1 MPDSASCCEMPPT
14 GNVLPI
20 LHEIRH
26 ALHKLLETGE
36 PTIIDLRAMPF
47 APGEEKEL
55 EAQLGGGEVSV
66 AIDALGPSTVNETAI
81 PGVWL
86 VTHYNEQEEV
96 VGKFIEIT
104 RMPSI
109 LESQTEDIRSGLERL
124 SESLTNNS

>member
-1 MPDSASCCEMPPT
+1 MPEFASCCDMPPT

-26 ALHKLLETGE
+26 ALHKLLDSGE
-36 PTIIDLRAMPF
+36 ATIIDLRAMPF

-55 EAQLGGGEVSV
+55 EANLGTGEVTV
-66 AIDALGPSTVNETAI
+66 AIDALGQSTVNESSI

-96 VGKFIEIT
+96 VGKFIEVT
-104 RMPSI
+104 RMPAI
-109 LESQTEDIRSGLERL
+109 LESQTEDIRNGLERL

>member
-1 MPDSASCCEMPPT
+1 MPPT

-26 ALHKLLETGE
+26 ALHKLLDSGE
-36 PTIIDLRAMPF
+36 ATIIDLRAMPF
-47 APGEEKEL
+47 APGEEQEL
-55 EAQLGGGEVSV
+55 ETQLGGGEVSV
-66 AIDALGPSTVNETAI
+66 AIDALGPSTVKESAI

-109 LESQTEDIRSGLERL
+109 LESQTEDIRNGLERL